1 MSKQKLRPVGNRTY
15 SMLRRDLYRLFR
27 TPLLY
32 WFVGFAA
39 LLPGSFTVMTDPDF
53 QNGFDAWGQVGSLF
67 SSALFVMTGIFLAF
81 FIGNDYKSGFIKNV
95 CSITP
100 KHRAFTFAKI
110 ITGAVAGV
118 MMILSY
124 ILGAAV
130 FGAAAGGEFTASG
143 FGEMLAGAVGKSALM
158 LMFCGMYACVDV
170 LLRNHVWFAVC
181 GSVAVG
187 VLFLPAMMITL
198 GSAYTMAGLSIA
210 AGLICLAIFP
220 RVAAF
225 IMKQRD
231 IL

>member
-1 MSKQKLRPVGNRTY
+1 
-15 SMLRRDLYRLFR
+15 
-27 TPLLY
+27 
-32 WFVGFAA
+32 
-39 LLPGSFTVMTDPDF
+39 
-53 QNGFDAWGQVGSLF
+53 
-67 SSALFVMTGIFLAF
+67 
-81 FIGNDYKSGFIKNV
+81 
-95 CSITP
+95 
-100 KHRAFTFAKI
+100 
-110 ITGAVAGV
+110 
-118 MMILSY
+118 
-124 ILGAAV
+124 
-130 FGAAAGGEFTASG
+130 
-143 FGEMLAGAVGKSALM
+143 MLAGAVGKSALM